1 MSAEDHRIERRLAAI
16 FAADAAGY
24 SRLMNVDETGTLRVL
39 TAHRVI
45 MDRLIV
51 EHRGR
56 IANTA
61 GDSVLAEF
69 PSAVDAVQC
78 AIDVQTQLA
87 NAPNHVDLRF
97 RIGIHV
103 GDVIVQGEDLL
114 GDSVNLA
121 ARLEALAEPGGI
133 CLSEGAYEHA
143 RKALSLNVVD
153 IGSQKVKNIA
163 GTVRA
168 YLVRSGT
175 ATVPPYLPS
184 ALPLPEKPSIAVL
197 PFKNISGDPEQEYFA
212 EGIAEDLLTNLARLS
227 WLFVIARNSSF
238 AFRGKEASI
247 SEIADRLGVRYV
259 LEGSVR
265 RAGNK
270 VRVGAQLIIA
280 ATGVQLWGDR
290 YDRELIDI
298 FELQD
303 EINQNVIAAIE
314 PTLRKAE
321 IDRVKRKRP
330 DDMDAYDLYLRALA
344 HMFEVK
350 SESRALALEFIG
362 RALQIAPD
370 YAEAHGVAA
379 WCYFAKSLW
388 EGGMPEAYSE
398 AMLRHGRAV
407 QSLQTEDASTLA
419 HAAIALAL
427 ATRDYVGAL
436 EMIDRAIALNPNS
449 AHAHGHGSVINTWA
463 GNYDR
468 SIELSGRALR
478 LSPFDPL
485 SVMPLAGQAGAHLMK
500 GDYDNAL
507 GYARRALQ
515 IYPTHTPSFLI
526 SIVSLVR
533 LGRKDEASAMGLQ
546 LLAASPSYRILPR
559 APVLEHFATE
569 LREAGLLPQ

>member
-24 SRLMNVDETGTLRVL
+24 SRLMNIDETGTLRVL

-45 MDRLIV
+45 MDRLIA

-78 AIDVQTQLA
+78 AMEVQTQLA

-103 GDVIVQGEDLL
+103 GDVIVQGGDLL

-143 RKALSLNVVD
+143 RKALPLNVVD
-153 IGSQKVKNIA
+153 IGPQKVKNIA
-163 GTVRA
+163 GTLRA
-168 YLVRSGT
+168 YLVRSGA
-175 ATVPPYLPS
+175 ATVPPYSPS

-212 EGIAEDLLTNLARLS
+212 DGIAEDLLTNLARLS

-270 VRVGAQLIIA
+270 VRVGAQLIVA

-350 SESRALALEFIG
+350 SESRALALGFIA

-427 ATRDYVGAL
+427 ATRDYAGAL

-500 GDYDNAL
+500 GDYDNAFA
-507 GYARRALQ
+507 YARRALQ

-559 APVLEHFATE
+559 APVLEHFVAE
-569 LREAGLLPQ
+569 LREAGLPG